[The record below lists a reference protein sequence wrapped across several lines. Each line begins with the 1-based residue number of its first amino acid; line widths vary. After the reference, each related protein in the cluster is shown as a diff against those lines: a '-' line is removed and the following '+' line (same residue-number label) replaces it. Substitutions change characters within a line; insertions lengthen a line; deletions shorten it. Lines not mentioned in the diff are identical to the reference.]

1 METHV
6 IEHQKVCAIVE
17 NVQQALTDI
26 DHAFALL
33 QNAKD
38 RLHAT
43 LGHDLTYYDSLWDGY
58 IYDSRPAETGKSSQQ
73 HVTKNAW
80 RYIVS
85 QTGISHYMT
94 PKRKEMLQEQ
104 IKKGDLPALTVDNI
118 MGTLQSLAEQT
129 PQLLQESIKEVFDW
143 LRPRHNW
150 GVGQLKTNKKF
161 RIGYKVIIGS
171 AIERHWHS
179 DPWHFNYY
187 REDNFRALGNV
198 FSLLDGQGVERYP
211 DDFVTRFKQ
220 GMKEHGGDIFTDRY
234 FHCVAYKNRNL
245 HVTFLRHD
253 LVDEIN
259 KIAGGMALRA
269 AGKE

>member
-1 METHV
+1 VNTQI
-6 IEHQKVCAIVE
+6 IEHQKVSAIVE
-17 NVQQALTDI
+17 NVNLALSDIQQAFT
-26 DHAFALL
+26 LL
-33 QNAKD
+33 ERAKN

-43 LGHDLTYYDSLWDGY
+43 LGHNNTYYDSLWEHDLTDYRLGEKGQ
-58 IYDSRPAETGKSSQQ
+58 DCLA

-80 RYIVS
+80 KYIVS
-85 QTGISHYMT
+85 QTGITHYMT
-94 PKRKEMLQEQ
+94 PRRKEALQEQ
-104 IKKGDLPALTVDNI
+104 IKKGDVPALTVENI

-143 LRPRHNW
+143 LRPTLNW
-150 GVGQLKTNKKF
+150 GVGKHKTNKKF
-161 RIGYKVIIGS
+161 RIGYKVILGS
-171 AIERHWHS
+171 AVQRHWHA

-211 DDFVTRFKQ
+211 YDFVTRFKE
-220 GMKEHGGDIFTDRY
+220 GMKEHGGDTFTDQY

-245 HVTFLRHD
+245 HVAFLRHD

-259 KIAGGMALRA
+259 KIAGGMALHT
-269 AGKE
+269 EETD